1 MAWVR
6 REFCCVPTSP
16 FPVMMDQYDYE
27 KTPVKRNPLR
37 RTVLNNYKS
46 PLRLPGRAVTF
57 KPRTPTGLSRQT
69 NVTSSIGQKRESLDD
84 FGASSLTGSTLASN
98 TNITPRRTSTRR
110 SFFYSPRTLYN
121 IGNQGADAG
130 VTKSRPVTATRTLP
144 PTRINQLR
152 EALDQVDYSF
162 YVIDYHNFRKIR
174 KIKD

>member
-1 MAWVR
+1 LLCP
-6 REFCCVPTSP
+6 ETSS
-16 FPVMMDQYDYE
+16 FPCIMDQYDYE

-69 NVTSSIGQKRESLDD
+69 NLVSSIGQKRESLDD
-84 FGASSLTGSTLASN
+84 FGTGSLTGSTLGSN

-130 VTKSRPVTATRTLP
+130 VTKARPVTTTRTVP

-152 EALDQVDYSF
+152 EVLDQVKFSF
-162 YVIDYHNFRKIR
+162 YLIIYLYY
-174 KIKD
+174 